1 MIERPESTNFGRTP
15 TPWDRRSF
23 RRVVLLL
30 SATMTPTWAI
40 TASTLAQAPTSPSAK
55 AKTNGPKGSKAPIK
69 PVVPAPS
76 ADEARLPMGEP
87 GGIAVP
93 GPRELD
99 PAPPRRDDQVVPASI
114 ADPSS
119 EPADSGGNPLPKAI
133 ESPGGSGPGAGS
145 GGGDL
150 ADSFV
155 LRPDRLPTG
164 KQQVKLSVEVKAAA
178 VINLGKESPVRIVV
192 NNDGSTDAHDVR
204 VVYQLPENLQ
214 FVSSEAPPKNYP
226 GNAQMYVWNKPT
238 LAAGGEWSIGLKV
251 VAKDSKACEHV
262 AGVSANAGSKA
273 STMVQE
279 PKLRVEALASPTRL
293 LKGGQVKFEITVFN
307 PGSGPAKNVNVQAK
321 LSDGLKL
328 GDDEVVEQVIDV
340 IKPGERVQ
348 LDPLVVDTVAGGQQS
363 CAVEARSPDVNFVAD
378 DHRITRT
385 VEVTKPALTIDLAG
399 QDFRYTGQSSEY
411 KLTVTN
417 TGTASAKAVTV
428 SATLPQQGGKLAR
441 GPLPAGSN
449 LTKDRKL
456 IWKIGQ
462 LDPGQSFESKFVY
475 DTSTPGLYKCAVE
488 AVSGELRASK
498 QMVTDVSGIADL
510 DLKVSQTDRVIDVG
524 KTTYYDF
531 VIKNVGTKEAT
542 KIQLRGTL
550 VNLKVNKPFY
560 EESNGKFAVN
570 PESGNQPTRFL
581 FPEIPRLAAGQSVTL
596 SLEVEATRAGLASG
610 SVNLAHDDMG
620 SDENSTIKGAITTKV
635 TDNSGRSPRASS
647 TPP

>member
-1 MIERPESTNFGRTP
+1 MMS
-15 TPWDRRSF
+15 
-23 RRVVLLL
+23 
-30 SATMTPTWAI
+30 PTWAI
-40 TASTLAQAPTSPSAK
+40 TASTLAQAPTPPATK
-55 AKTNGPKGSKAPIK
+55 AKTNAPTGQKAPIK
-69 PVVPAPS
+69 PVIPAPS
-76 ADEARLPMGEP
+76 ADEVPLLMGEP

-93 GPRELD
+93 GSRDLD
-99 PAPPRRDDQVVPASI
+99 PAPARRDDQVVPASI

-119 EPADSGGNPLPKAI
+119 DPADAGGNPLPRAI
-133 ESPGGSGPGAGS
+133 EPPGGSGAGASS
-145 GGGDL
+145 GGGDS

-155 LRPDRLPTG
+155 LRPDRLSNG
-164 KQQVKLSVEVKAAA
+164 KQQVKLSVEVKAAS

-204 VVYQLPENLQ
+204 VVYQLPESLQ
-214 FVSSEAPPKNYP
+214 FVSSEAPHKNYP

-251 VAKDSKACEHV
+251 VAKDTKACEHV

-279 PKLRVEALASPTRL
+279 PKLRVEARASSGRI
-293 LKGGQVKFEITVFN
+293 LKGGQVKFEIEVFN

-328 GDDEVVEQVIDV
+328 GDDEVVEQMIDV

-385 VEVTKPALTIDLAG
+385 VEVTKPALTIDIAG

-417 TGTASAKAVTV
+417 TGTAPAKAVTV
-428 SATLPQQGGKLAR
+428 SATLPQQGGRLAR
-441 GPLPAGSN
+441 GPLPAGAQFDNKS
-449 LTKDRKL
+449 RKL
-456 IWKIGQ
+456 TWRIGQ

-510 DLKVSQTDRVIDVG
+510 DLKVTQTDRVIDVG

-560 EESNGKFAVN
+560 EESNGKFAAK
-570 PESGNQPTRFL
+570 PEHPDPGSQQQFI
-581 FPEIPRLAAGQSVTL
+581 FPEIARLAAGQSITL

-635 TDNSGRSPRASS
+635 TDNSGRSPRAAS